1 MSQATATVAPDR
13 SRLLDADQALAVHAA
28 LGQPLLVVAGPGAG
42 KTRVLTERIIH
53 LVSQGHVAANQV
65 VAITFTNA
73 AAAEMAARVEA
84 GLPPGKTGV
93 RISTIHALAA
103 QIVRSHSQVV
113 GLDSEFSIFNT
124 DDQLR
129 VARAAVEQSGIEVEP
144 AELVRR
150 VGTAKA
156 NLEDS
161 ALWKIAGEDAMS
173 VAFDAYEQE
182 LVDAN
187 ALDFEGLVRA
197 AAHVLSRESIATG
210 WRANVAA
217 LLVDEFHDVSEA
229 QFALVR
235 LLMPAGIGLTAV
247 GDDDQIVY
255 AWRGADPEF
264 MVDFERYFPGARV
277 VVLRRNYRSTPGI
290 VDCAVRLIEH
300 NEQRRPKEL
309 QAARG
314 GGLEPTYQ
322 QFDNEPA
329 EAEAIAAW
337 VDSYV
342 AAGGGPGELGVL
354 FRMRKLPVRQ
364 EVEVALASRGIP
376 YVTLGERTL
385 WERPEVRNCLAWL
398 HLTVNPV
405 HSPAFGRALESWP
418 GLGPAAVRSLTKS
431 ARDRMVSYEV
441 ACLEPEAAGVTNK
454 RADAARDFGRAMTLI
469 RAASADSGRDFKELV
484 GEVIKASGIPDRL
497 KEKGNDGRNALE
509 AVRQLFRAAEAYQGR
524 CEDEGASPRLS
535 EFLQELAL
543 QSADAE
549 RRGDAVSLGTV
560 HAVKGL
566 EFSEV
571 WLAGLEEGVLPS
583 MRSLQEG
590 RTEEE
595 RRLCYV
601 ALTRARDKLTVSSVA
616 RRWGRE
622 SKPSR
627 FIAEAGL

>member
-1 MSQATATVAPDR
+1 MSQATATVPPDR

-53 LVSQGHVAANQV
+53 LVSEGHVAPDQV
-65 VAITFTNA
+65 AAITFTNA

-84 GLPPGKTGV
+84 GLPPEKTGV

-103 QIVRSHSQVV
+103 QIVRAHSHVV
-113 GLDSEFSIFNT
+113 GLDAEFSIFNT

-129 VARAAVEQSGIEVEP
+129 IARAATERSGIEVEP

-150 VGTAKA
+150 IGTAKA

-161 ALWKIAGEDAMS
+161 SLWKISGEDAMAL
-173 VAFDAYEQE
+173 AFDAYEQE
-182 LVDAN
+182 LVEAN

-197 AAHVLSRESIATG
+197 AAYVLSRESIATG

-217 LLVDEFHDVSEA
+217 LLVDEFHDVSES
-229 QFALVR
+229 QFAVVR
-235 LLMPAGIGLTAV
+235 LLMPHGIGLTAV

-264 MVDFERYFPGARV
+264 MVDFERYFPGARI
-277 VVLRRNYRSTPGI
+277 VVLRHNYRSTPGI
-290 VDCAVRLIEH
+290 VDCAARLIEH
-300 NEQRRPKEL
+300 NEQRRPKEME
-309 QAARG
+309 AARE

-322 QFDNEPA
+322 HFDNEQA

-337 VDSYV
+337 VETFV
-342 AAGGGPGELGVL
+342 AASGSPGELGVL
-354 FRMRKLPVRQ
+354 FRMRNLPVRQ
-364 EVEVALASRGIP
+364 ELEVALASRGIP

-385 WERPEVRNCLAWL
+385 WERPEVRDCLAWL

-405 HSPAFGRALESWP
+405 HSPAFGRALESCP
-418 GLGPAAVRSLTKS
+418 GLGPAAVRSLANS
-431 ARDRMVSYEV
+431 AKERSVSYEV
-441 ACLEPEAAGVTNK
+441 ACMEPEAAGLTGK
-454 RADAARDFGRAMTLI
+454 RADAARSFGRAMAFI
-469 RAASADSGRDFKELV
+469 RAATADSRRDFKELV
-484 GEVIKASGIPDRL
+484 GEVIQASGVPERL
-497 KEKGNDGRNALE
+497 KSKGKDGNNALE
-509 AVRQLFRAAEAYQGR
+509 AVRQLFRAASAYQAR
-524 CEDEGASPRLS
+524 CEDEDVPPRLS
-535 EFLQELAL
+535 EFLQDLAL

-549 RRGDAVSLGTV
+549 QKGDSVSLGTV

-601 ALTRARDKLTVSSVA
+601 ALTRARDNLTVSSAA
-616 RRWGRE
+616 RRWGR
-622 SKPSR
+622 SAKPSR
-627 FIAEAGL
+627 FIAESGL